1 MSTTAAPQ
9 PLMEEVR
16 GYGEPVRR
24 MVEWVGDLGF
34 FCLRAA
40 KATLSPPFEW
50 AEFLRQ
56 LDAIGAKSMP
66 LAALAGAATGVVLS
80 MQTRDS
86 LSRFGAKS
94 LLPAVIVYS
103 LIKETGPIIASL
115 IVCGRVGAGIGAE
128 LGSMRVTEQID
139 AMEASAVDPYKYL
152 VATRI
157 MACIVA
163 MPLLTITTDFV
174 GVLMGW
180 VASTLVD
187 PMPLTLYL
195 STGFKGATF
204 SDILP
209 ATLKTAI
216 FGLIIGSVACFQG
229 MRTKGGTEG
238 VGRSATSSVVLAS
251 LFIMLVDVVLV
262 RLIIEVF

>member
-1 MSTTAAPQ
+1 VGK
-9 PLMEEVR
+9 PLQTMI
-16 GYGEPVRR
+16 
-24 MVEWVGDLGF
+24 EWFGDLGF
-34 FCLRAA
+34 FCWRVA
-40 KATLSPPFEW
+40 KASLSRPFE
-50 AEFLRQ
+50 AREFFRQ
-56 LDAIGAKSMP
+56 LDAIGAKSLP

-86 LSRFGAKS
+86 LTRFGAKS

-103 LIKETGPIIASL
+103 LLKETGPIIASL
-115 IVCGRVGAGIGAE
+115 IVCGRVSAGIGAE

-157 MACIVA
+157 LACIVA
-163 MPLLTITTDFV
+163 MPLLTVVTDFV
-174 GVLMGW
+174 GVMMGW

-187 PMPLTLYL
+187 PIPLKLFL
-195 STGFKGATF
+195 SSGFKGGTL

-209 ATLKTAI
+209 PTFKTAI
-216 FGLIIGSVACFQG
+216 FGLIIGAVSCFQG
-229 MRTKGGTEG
+229 MRTSGGTEG

-251 LFIMLVDVVLV
+251 LFIMLADIVLV